1 MSGQNRTF
9 VLQVVGVAT
18 LVAVIFFA
26 FLRPSDPGDLAG
38 IDAPGG
44 ETPQFGL
51 PGLDRNDGDRRN
63 GPADALRGADRG
75 GSDGTRLVGTRAV
88 ASGTGPTGGPGPSPT
103 GDGPPGDQYTST
115 AVALMERVRD
125 APGGD
130 R

>member
-44 ETPQFGL
+44 ETPQFGV
-51 PGLDRNDGDRRN
+51 PGLDRDGDRRN
-63 GPADALRGADRG
+63 GPAVALRGEDRG
-75 GSDGTRLVGTRAV
+75 RSDGTRSIGTRAV
-88 ASGTGPTGGPGPSPT
+88 AIGAGPNGGPGPPPT